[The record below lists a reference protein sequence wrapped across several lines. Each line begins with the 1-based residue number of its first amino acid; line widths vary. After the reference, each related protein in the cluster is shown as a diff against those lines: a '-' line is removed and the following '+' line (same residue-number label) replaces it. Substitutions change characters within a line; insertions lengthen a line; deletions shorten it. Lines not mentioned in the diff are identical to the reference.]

1 MVVDVIN
8 LSKAVGDTTDLH
20 NIAVKVV
27 AAHVFDAEDS
37 SSMMVILTA
46 LIKGGI
52 YKIAVDMKGL
62 EYIDSR
68 GIGTLI
74 NAAKLIREHH
84 GDLVLYD
91 VPEQIDK
98 IFQPVNLPRFI
109 KIFAAE
115 QETLNYLK
123 YL

>member
-1 MVVDVIN
+1 MVVEVIH
-8 LSKAVGDTTDLH
+8 LTKTVGENADLA
-20 NIAVKVV
+20 NTAVKVS

-37 SSMMVILTA
+37 STMMIILTA

-52 YKIAVDMKGL
+52 HKIAVDMKGL

-109 KIFAAE
+109 KIFPTD

>member
-1 MVVDVIN
+1 MTVDVIY
-8 LSKAVGDTTDLH
+8 LSKTIGDTADLH
-20 NIAVKVV
+20 NIAVRIS
-27 AAHVFDAEDS
+27 AARVFDAEDS
-37 SSMMVILTA
+37 SSMMIVLTA

-52 YKIAVDMKGL
+52 AKIAVDMKGL

-84 GDLVLYD
+84 GDLVLYN

-109 KIFAAE
+109 KIFSDE